1 MSPEPPLALHEHR
14 LDHNRSKL
22 PSFRIADVK
31 SPNNPMVRDHDDNTN
46 DDNNHVHDDD
56 NRIVHDDTISPTNI
70 SGIPQEHY
78 AGPITTA
85 TATTSASSPSPPRP
99 PLLPSSSFPN
109 DSSPRLSNPD
119 RSHARTRTRSG
130 GPQSPPSSS
139 TTTTTST
146 SSPPS
151 ALARAHKPPR
161 NHPVPASHSR
171 NDVLGSGPPPAMITQ
186 KVSLQAL
193 DTENSTKDWVADQ
206 SALTSPSATGES
218 TSNSNSNKTSSAAAS
233 ALSSQPT
240 TPLIPP
246 IRGFRTSRR
255 STEAAS
261 RRVSMD
267 QDDTLK
273 AFEGFS
279 AQRFLARDRDEQ
291 PEQNS
296 DDSDLFLKLARE
308 ESAATARTVNRRVRT
323 VQSVN
328 LKRYAPPYLGHANA
342 SSSRN
347 RSR

>member
-1 MSPEPPLALHEHR
+1 
-14 LDHNRSKL
+14 
-22 PSFRIADVK
+22 
-31 SPNNPMVRDHDDNTN
+31 
-46 DDNNHVHDDD
+46 
-56 NRIVHDDTISPTNI
+56 
-70 SGIPQEHY
+70 
-78 AGPITTA
+78 
-85 TATTSASSPSPPRP
+85 
-99 PLLPSSSFPN
+99 
-109 DSSPRLSNPD
+109 
-119 RSHARTRTRSG
+119 
-130 GPQSPPSSS
+130 
-139 TTTTTST
+139 
-146 SSPPS
+146 
-151 ALARAHKPPR
+151 
-161 NHPVPASHSR
+161 
-171 NDVLGSGPPPAMITQ
+171 MITQ

-206 SALTSPSATGES
+206 SALTSPSATGE
-218 TSNSNSNKTSSAAAS
+218 SNSNKTSSAAAS